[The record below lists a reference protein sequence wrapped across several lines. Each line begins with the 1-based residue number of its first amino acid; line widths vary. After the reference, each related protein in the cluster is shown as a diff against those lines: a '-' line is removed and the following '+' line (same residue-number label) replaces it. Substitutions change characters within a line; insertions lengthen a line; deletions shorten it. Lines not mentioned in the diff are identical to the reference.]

1 MTPEHKEL
9 LVNRILS
16 GHVRC
21 VNYQS
26 TNKDVYIINSPNP
39 AIKYEASEIYNES
52 LNRASFYEIMD
63 DDKLETYLLRNKLW
77 TPEKQNRLDALPK
90 EIEDVKVNL
99 FTAINNAQQRI
110 KCRQELEAKKQAAE
124 ELFLERHSFDYLT
137 CSGFAAYVKSKFIL
151 ASTVYKNGGLF
162 YFESDGTF
170 DSLLGMISKERIT
183 ETQYRELARTDPWR
197 TYWNLGKTQNLFGFS
212 VSEYSDE
219 QRNLCSWSKMYDNI
233 YESSECPHD
242 SIIDD
247 DDMLDGWM
255 ISQRRK
261 REKDQ
266 IQKEGNELVG
276 NNSKIQNA
284 REVYVFCR
292 NEKDIWGNDLTNDT
306 RAPEEKAKRVD
317 SLNDAYGQM
326 TKKLRLDT
334 LKEKGEVKETDMPDV
349 RMELMTE
356 MNKMFSERV
365 RG

>member
-1 MTPEHKEL
+1 MTPERKEH

-16 GHVRC
+16 GHIRC
-21 VNYQS
+21 TNYLAHS
-26 TNKDVYIINSPNP
+26 KDTYIIYSAKPSL
-39 AIKYEASEIYNES
+39 KYEASEIYNEA
-52 LNRASFYEIMD
+52 LNRASYYEIMD
-63 DDKLETYLLRNKLW
+63 DDKLETYLIRNKLW
-77 TPEKQNRLDALPK
+77 TPEKEARLEELPK

-99 FTAINNAQQRI
+99 FNSLNNAQARL
-110 KCRQELEAKKQAAE
+110 KLREELNTKRQAVE
-124 ELFLERHSFDYLT
+124 ELFVEKHSFDYLT

-151 ASTVYKNGGLF
+151 ANTVYKNGGLF
-162 YFESDGTF
+162 FFESDGVF
-170 DSLLGMISKERIT
+170 DSLLGMIGKERIL
-183 ETQYRELARTDPWR
+183 ESEYRELSRTDPWR
-197 TYWNLGKTQNLFGFS
+197 SYWNLGKTQKLFGFS

-219 QRNLCSWSKMYDNI
+219 QRNLCSWSRMYDNI
-233 YESSECPHD
+233 YESSECPHET
-242 SIIDD
+242 IIDD

-266 IQKEGNELVG
+266 AQKEGNELVG

-284 REVYVFCR
+284 REVYVVCR

-306 RAPEEKAKRVD
+306 RPAIEKAKKVD

-326 TKKLRLDT
+326 IKKQRLQL

-349 RMELMTE
+349 RLELMTE
-356 MNKMFSERV
+356 MNRMFSERV